1 MTFIGITMRKVNSST
16 TGSRNFPPVPG
27 FGSETWPS
35 QRGVG
40 HGQPVGKGLQ
50 ISSGSPPRLLPSTC
64 CGFSFMTALT
74 KGFVLD
80 LFWCFFWSRG
90 AVCPFCSSVPSAL
103 LSEHWIMA
111 WLLQNFIKWHF
122 NIFFSFSW
130 MRKAFQA
137 GTREVVG
144 SDMGLGV
151 QAGPSWSIPAHPSA
165 AGDVSDGSRH
175 CNHI

>member
-27 FGSETWPS
+27 FGSETWPP

-40 HGQPVGKGLQ
+40 RGQPVGKGLQ
-50 ISSGSPPRLLPSTC
+50 MSSGFPPRLVSSTC
-64 CGFSFMTALT
+64 RGFSFMTALN

-80 LFWCFFWSRG
+80 LFWWFFWSRG
-90 AVCPFCSSVPSAL
+90 ATCPFCSSVPTAL
-103 LSEHWIMA
+103 LSEHWTTA
-111 WLLQNFIKWHF
+111 WLLQNFVKRRF

-130 MRKAFQA
+130 VRKAFQA
-137 GTREVVG
+137 GTGEVVG

-151 QAGPSWSIPAHPSA
+151 QVGPSWSIPAHPIT